1 MTFETPI
8 ALWALLLIPLVLLG
22 YVFVQRRRVKYAVR
36 FTNLD
41 LLASVAHGSPG
52 RRRHLPPVLYV
63 IALFA
68 LVISLARPIAVVLV
82 PKEQATVMLVMD
94 VSGSMEATDVSP
106 SRLVAAKSAANEF
119 LDQLPDTVRVGLI
132 SFSSSVQ
139 TLAGPTTDRAQIR
152 SALALLRSSGGTALG
167 DGLMRA
173 LEIQMASDSATPA
186 TPPPSAS
193 PGASPG
199 AQPTEAIPLAVV
211 LLSDGAN
218 TLGTNQPL
226 DAAEQ
231 ADQLGVP
238 VYTIALGTPGGTI
251 TVASGRGG
259 ALQTINVPPDLDTL
273 KQIAEITG
281 AGFFEAPTENDLRA
295 IYQDLGSR
303 VGFTEEEVEV
313 TALFAGLGLVFML
326 FGGALAAVWF
336 NRIP

>member
-8 ALWALLLIPLVLLG
+8 ALFALLLIPLVLIG

-41 LLASVAHGSPG
+41 LLANVAHGSPG
-52 RRRHLPPVLYV
+52 WRRHLPPVLYV
-63 IALFA
+63 VALVA
-68 LVISLARPIAVVLV
+68 LVISLARPHAVVLV

-94 VSGSMEATDVSP
+94 VSGSMDATDVAP
-106 SRLVAAKSAANEF
+106 SRLVAAQRAALSF
-119 LDQLPDTVRVGLI
+119 LDQLPGTVRVGLI
-132 SFSSSVQ
+132 SFSSTVQ
-139 TLAGPTTDRAQIR
+139 TLAAPTTDRAQIR
-152 SALALLRSSGGTALG
+152 SALGLLRASSGTAMG

-173 LEIQMASDSATPA
+173 LEIQIASDTAPPA
-186 TPPPSAS
+186 TPSPSAS
-193 PGASPG
+193 PGA
-199 AQPTEAIPLAVV
+199 QPANTIPLAVV

-218 TLGTNQPL
+218 TLGTAQPL

-251 TVASGRGG
+251 TAATGRGG

-273 KQIAEITG
+273 RQIAEITG

-295 IYQDLGSR
+295 IYEDLGSR
-303 VGFTEEEVEV
+303 VGFTEEQMEV
-313 TALFAGLGLVFML
+313 TALFAGLGLAFML

>member
-1 MTFETPI
+1 MTFETPV

-41 LLASVAHGSPG
+41 LLANVAHGAPG
-52 RRRHLPPVLYV
+52 WRRHLPPVLYV
-63 IALFA
+63 VALFA
-68 LVISLARPIAVVLV
+68 LVISLARPHAVVLV

-94 VSGSMEATDVSP
+94 VSGSMDATDVAP
-106 SRLVAAKSAANEF
+106 SRLVAAKRAALSF
-119 LDQLPDTVRVGLI
+119 LDQLPGTVRVGLI

-139 TLAGPTTDRAQIR
+139 TLAAPTTDRAQIR
-152 SALALLRSSGGTALG
+152 SALNLLRASNGTAMG
-167 DGLMRA
+167 DGLVRA
-173 LEIQMASDSATPA
+173 LEIQIASDAA
-186 TPPPSAS
+186 PPVSPLPSAS
-193 PGASPG
+193 PGAP
-199 AQPTEAIPLAVV
+199 ATESVPLAVV

-218 TLGTNQPL
+218 TVGTNQPI

-231 ADQLGVP
+231 AAQLGVP
-238 VYTIALGTPGGTI
+238 VYTIALGTPNGTI
-251 TVASGRGG
+251 AVATGRGG
-259 ALQTINVPPDLDTL
+259 TMQTLPVPPDLDTL
-273 KQIAEITG
+273 KQIAEITS
-281 AGFFEAPTENDLRA
+281 ASFFEAPTENDLRA

-303 VGFTEEEVEV
+303 VGFTEEEQEV

>member
-22 YVFVQRRRVKYAVR
+22 YVFVQRQRVKYAVR

-41 LLASVAHGSPG
+41 LLANVAHGAPG

-119 LDQLPDTVRVGLI
+119 LDQLPGAVRVGLI

-139 TLAGPTTDRAQIR
+139 TLAAPTTDRAQIR

-167 DGLMRA
+167 DGLVRA
-173 LEIQMASDSATPA
+173 LEIQMASDAAPQATPL
-186 TPPPSAS
+186 PS
-193 PGASPG
+193 ASPG
-199 AQPTEAIPLAVV
+199 AQPTPTVPLAVV